1 MVTVPAD
8 SHATRGRP
16 RQPGTDD
23 RILSAALAILRERG
37 PRAVTIEAVS
47 GVSGVAKTTIYRRY
61 RDRDDLMATVVDEIA
76 AHPLPGRDVTVGQ
89 KLRGVLVRVRDVF
102 EEGLG
107 RGGMAALLSAS
118 DPQFTAQFRRALA
131 AHLDPLMESLTRDS
145 EEGLLR
151 GDVDADILLNLIFG
165 SYLGEVL
172 RHGEPRPGWLDRT
185 LEVLMS
191 GLEA

>member
-1 MVTVPAD
+1 MVVVPAERPT
-8 SHATRGRP
+8 SRGRP
-16 RQPGTDD
+16 RQPDTDD
-23 RILSAALAILRERG
+23 RIVDAAVALLREHG

-47 GVSGVAKTTIYRRY
+47 STSGVAKTTIYRRY

-76 AHPLPGRDVTVGQ
+76 AHPLPVRDVSVGQ
-89 KLRGVLVRVRDVF
+89 KLRGALARVRDVF
-102 EEGLG
+102 EDGLG
-107 RGGMAALLSAS
+107 RGGMAALLSDS

-151 GDVDADILLNLIFG
+151 RGVDADILLDLILG

-172 RHGEPRPGWLDRT
+172 RHGEPRPAWLDRT
-185 LEVLMS
+185 VEVLMQ
-191 GLEA
+191 GLDA